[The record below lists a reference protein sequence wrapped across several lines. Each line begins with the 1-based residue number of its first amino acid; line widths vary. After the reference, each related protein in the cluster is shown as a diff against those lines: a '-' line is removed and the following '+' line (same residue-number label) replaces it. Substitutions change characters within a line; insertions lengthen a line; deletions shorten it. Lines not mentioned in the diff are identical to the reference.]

1 MPVPIKNVISIF
13 IFQKLK
19 MKKKKKKNDHISISI
34 VNDIHQVN
42 IQQPLRT
49 FFFNEKKEPIR
60 IVDIHVADYFFHD
73 DVSPTSKF

>member
-1 MPVPIKNVISIF
+1 MCQF
-13 IFQKLK
+13 LLK
-19 MKKKKKKNDHISISI
+19 TSFLFSFFGNWKWKKKKNDHISISI

-42 IQQPLRT
+42 IQQPLRA

-73 DVSPTSKF
+73 DVSSTSKF

>member
-19 MKKKKKKNDHISISI
+19 MKKKKNDHISISI

-42 IQQPLRT
+42 IQQPLRA
-49 FFFNEKKEPIR
+49 FFLMKRKNQFE
-60 IVDIHVADYFFHD
+60 
-73 DVSPTSKF
+73 